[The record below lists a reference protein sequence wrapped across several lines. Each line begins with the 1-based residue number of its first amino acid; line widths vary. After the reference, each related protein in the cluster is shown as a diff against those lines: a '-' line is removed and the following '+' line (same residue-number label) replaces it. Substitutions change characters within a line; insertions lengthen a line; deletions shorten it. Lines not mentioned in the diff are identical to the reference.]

1 MTDNR
6 LFIFGFGYTA
16 HFVANDLLA
25 LNFAISGTSRHRK
38 YTHDV
43 LSSPYTYV
51 DFSRELVEAQL
62 QNATHVLVS
71 IPPLPDTGDLVLAQF
86 KDLLKKYASQLQWV
100 GYLSSTGVYGD
111 HQGRWVDESS
121 ESINPGKQGA
131 LRLQT
136 ENTWLAFAKATEL
149 PLHIFRLAG
158 IYGPHRNALTR
169 LKSGKSQTIHKEG
182 QYFSRI
188 HVEDIAKIILASIQ
202 NLHPFSIYNVADDE
216 PSSTQDVDEFAA
228 KLLNVAPPTLIS
240 FQNAV
245 LSSMAQEFYNHNR
258 RVSNQKIKQELAVKL
273 NYPDYRE
280 GLRYL
285 YETKDY

>member
-16 HFVANDLLA
+16 HFVANDLRA
-25 LNFAISGTSRHRK
+25 LNFSFSGTSRHQK
-38 YTHDV
+38 CADE
-43 LSSPYTYV
+43 LSNRYTYV
-51 DFSRELVEAQL
+51 DFSRKAVDAHL

-71 IPPLPDTGDLVLAQF
+71 TPPSPDTGDPVLAQF
-86 KDLLKKYASQLQWV
+86 QDLLKQYASQIQWI

-111 HQGRWVDESS
+111 HQGQWVDELS
-121 ESINPGKQGA
+121 ESVNPGKQGA

-136 ENTWLAFAKATEL
+136 ENAWLSFAKETAL

-158 IYGPHRNALTR
+158 IYGPYRNALTR

-202 NLHPFSIYNVADDE
+202 NPHPFSIYNVADDE

-240 FQNAV
+240 FQDAV
-245 LSSMAQEFYNHNR
+245 LSSMAKEFYNHNR

-280 GLRYL
+280 GLLHL